1 LAAMSFGTGS
11 LSAGSVRLLSTHRTE
26 TPNVFV
32 GFADD
37 PRLVELVFV
46 LFVFDL
52 VIIVVVG
59 ISRWW
64 RGACDG
70 ENLLDATCPLL
81 LQASV
86 KLYGIGGHV
95 VLLLIFV
102 FEGWARSGSSP
113 SASAQYISASFSV
126 MAAMP

>member
-1 LAAMSFGTGS
+1 MSFGTVSLTAGS
-11 LSAGSVRLLSTHRTE
+11 GWLLSAHRTE

-37 PRLVELVFV
+37 RRLVGLVFV

-70 ENLLDATCPLL
+70 ENLLDVTCPLL

-95 VLLLIFV
+95 VLLLTFV
-102 FEGWARSGSSP
+102 
-113 SASAQYISASFSV
+113 V
-126 MAAMP
+126 

>member
-1 LAAMSFGTGS
+1 MRS
-11 LSAGSVRLLSTHRTE
+11 LTML
-26 TPNVFV
+26 VFV

-37 PRLVELVFV
+37 RRLVGLVFV

-59 ISRWW
+59 ISRWR

-86 KLYGIGGHV
+86 KLCGIGGHV
-95 VLLLIFV
+95 VLLLTFV

-113 SASAQYISASFSV
+113 SASAQYISASFRYWRQCRSGLATTV
-126 MAAMP
+126 RRANSFALAR